1 MSYKNEWG
9 IPVTNQGL
17 ETIWIEDGE
26 RIAQVVLNKIEHINW
41 ESVGNLSELSGNNR
55 GGGFRHTGT
64 K

>member
-1 MSYKNEWG
+1 MSYRNEWG

-26 RIAQVVLNKIEHINW
+26 RIAQAVLSKVSHISW
-41 ESVGNLSELSGNNR
+41 ETVSNLSELKGDDR
-55 GGGFRHTGT
+55 GGGFGHTGT

>member
-26 RIAQVVLNKIEHINW
+26 RIAQVVLNKIEHIN
-41 ESVGNLSELSGNNR
+41 
-55 GGGFRHTGT
+55 
-64 K
+64 

>member
-9 IPVTNQGL
+9 IAVANQGL

-26 RIAQVVLNKIEHINW
+26 RLAQAVLNKVYTIEWNA
-41 ESVGNLSELSGNNR
+41 VKNLSELKGEDR
-55 GGGFRHTGT
+55 GGGFGHTGT